1 MFLSVA
7 TFKRFMLN
15 LLMNLKKVFFS
26 TELEWDYT
34 LEMLN
39 FDIEERGG
47 GLKGIND
54 SHMITVY
61 NDNT

>member
-1 MFLSVA
+1 
-7 TFKRFMLN
+7 MLN

-47 GLKGIND
+47 VKRD
-54 SHMITVY
+54 K
-61 NDNT
+61 

>member
-47 GLKGIND
+47 G
-54 SHMITVY
+54 
-61 NDNT
+61 